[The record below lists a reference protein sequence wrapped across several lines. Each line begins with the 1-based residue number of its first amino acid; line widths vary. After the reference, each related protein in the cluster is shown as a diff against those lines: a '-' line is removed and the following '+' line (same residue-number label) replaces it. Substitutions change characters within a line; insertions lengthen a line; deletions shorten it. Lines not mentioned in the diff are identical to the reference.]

1 MSNVWIIT
9 LVICVILFYIMVF
22 AILRAGADDDRQSE
36 KTIEIKFNEK

>member
-22 AILRAGADDDRQSE
+22 AILRAGSDDDRQAHTTL
-36 KTIEIKFNEK
+36 KRKP